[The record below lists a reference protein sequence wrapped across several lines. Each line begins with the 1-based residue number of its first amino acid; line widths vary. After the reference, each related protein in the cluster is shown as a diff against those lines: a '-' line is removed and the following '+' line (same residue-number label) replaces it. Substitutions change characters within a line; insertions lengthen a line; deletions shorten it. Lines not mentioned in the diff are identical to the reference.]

1 CRMDLTPARAPSF
14 RYGVYALVF
23 LFVHLAA
30 TWTLMSLWA
39 PGSQPPAA
47 IGFALVATF
56 VASMVSAF
64 LGLIR
69 AFVTRLRG
77 ERNSGNL
84 ACLAM
89 CCAVFLLWFLG
100 GLGLLD

>member
-1 CRMDLTPARAPSF
+1 MLAKLARLNRGVGWRECRMELTPSRAPSF

-23 LFVHLAA
+23 LFAHLAA
-30 TWTLMSLWA
+30 WTLMSLWG

-47 IGFALVATF
+47 IRFALVATF
-56 VASMVSAF
+56 VASTVSAF

-84 ACLAM
+84 AGLAM
-89 CCAVFLLWFLG
+89 
-100 GLGLLD
+100 